1 MGLGLGHPLAHQL
14 PDLLLGVPHLSRVTR
29 VTRLHVLTVRGPGDE
44 DGGGSLVKVRGDPQR
59 VPGVTHIKDVKSKTL
74 KIMCKN
80 KNVTYSS
87 PFSNLPW
94 Y

>member
-1 MGLGLGHPLAHQL
+1 MPVGLGLGHPLAHQL

-44 DGGGSLVKVRGDPQR
+44 DGGGSLVKVRGDSQR

-74 KIMCKN
+74 KIRCH
-80 KNVTYSS
+80 
-87 PFSNLPW
+87 
-94 Y
+94 